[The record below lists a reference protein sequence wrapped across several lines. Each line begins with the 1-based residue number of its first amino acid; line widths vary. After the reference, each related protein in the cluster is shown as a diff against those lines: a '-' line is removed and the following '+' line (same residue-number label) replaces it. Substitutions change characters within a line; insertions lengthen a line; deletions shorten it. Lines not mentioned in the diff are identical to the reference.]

1 MEFTNRVIQD
11 RETVRARNI
20 ARGRLLL
27 SFAVIG
33 LFVLVLLGRLVYL
46 QIFDYSNLATRSSQN
61 RIEIVPIAPVRGR
74 IYDRNGYLLAGNRT
88 VYSLR
93 IIPANVKDLDTLLSD
108 ISAIV
113 PISERER
120 QAFENSLRVN
130 SRFESHILKDYLDD
144 RQVGQLAV
152 ERYRLPGAV
161 ISADL
166 HRNYMAG
173 ESLSHVVGRVSRIDE
188 SDEQKLNR
196 SRYSGLQYIGKHGV
210 ESFVED
216 LLVGWSGHERVE
228 TNAHG
233 QKVRTL
239 SQVLPTAGQ
248 NVFLTIDRD
257 LQALAYEAIGDRKGA
272 LVAMEPATGRVLAMV
287 SRPSF
292 DPNGFAVFS
301 QPGRAHELLNSADS
315 PLINRAVQGIYSP
328 GSTIKPFMT
337 LAGLSNS
344 ISNPRVFCSGYY
356 QLPGVKKKY
365 RCWKV
370 DGHGWVD
377 YLQAIAQSC
386 DVFYYALAK
395 RLGIDRMSVA
405 LSQFGFGEK
414 TGVGLHNEK
423 LGILPSKEWKRKA
436 MDESWY
442 RGETLITGIGQSYF
456 SVTMMQ
462 LAYAT
467 SIIANRGE
475 KYKPQLIHK
484 TIDVNTAQET
494 VYEPELLGT
503 VDFKKMHY
511 ESVVRDMVEVVH
523 GKKGTA
529 RAIGKNANYT
539 IAGKT
544 GTVQLIQR
552 AHDEEWDET
561 KVPQKHWPHGIFIA
575 FAPADSPQI
584 VVAVVVENAKSGSA
598 VAPIA
603 RQVMDYYLL
612 NRSQRE
618 LKDQIAHVSNIQ

>member
-1 MEFTNRVIQD
+1 MEFSNRVI
-11 RETVRARNI
+11 RESDSVRSRNI
-20 ARGRLLL
+20 ARGRVLL
-27 SFAVIG
+27 SFAVVA
-33 LFVLVLLGRLVYL
+33 LFVSVLLGRLVYL
-46 QIFDYSNLATRSSQN
+46 QIFDYSNLATRSIQN

-74 IYDRNGYLLAGNRT
+74 IYDRNGYLLAGNKT

-93 IIPANVKDLDTLLSD
+93 IIPANVKDLDTLLGD
-108 ISAIV
+108 ISTIV
-113 PISERER
+113 PISEYER
-120 QAFENSLRVN
+120 QAFEKSLRVN
-130 SRFESHILKDYLDD
+130 SRFEPHILKDYLDD
-144 RQVGQLAV
+144 HQVGRLAV
-152 ERYRLPGAV
+152 ERYRLPGTV

-166 HRNYMAG
+166 HRNYIAG
-173 ESLSHVVGRVSRIDE
+173 ESLSHVVGRLSRIDE
-188 SDEQKLNR
+188 NDEQELNR
-196 SRYSGLQYIGKHGV
+196 SRYSGLQYVGKHGV
-210 ESFVED
+210 ELFGED

-248 NVFLTIDRD
+248 NVYLTVDRD
-257 LQALAYEAIGDRKGA
+257 LQALAYKAIGDRKGA
-272 LVAMEPATGRVLAMV
+272 LVAMEPSTGRILAMV
-287 SRPSF
+287 SRPSY

-301 QPGRAHELLNSADS
+301 QPGRALELLNSADS

-344 ISNPRVFCSGYY
+344 ISNPRVFCPGFY

-365 RCWKV
+365 RCWKEE
-370 DGHGWVD
+370 GHGWVD
-377 YLQAIAQSC
+377 YMSAVAESC

-395 RLGIDRMSVA
+395 RLGIDRMSEA
-405 LSQFGFGEK
+405 LGQFGFGKK
-414 TGVGLHNEK
+414 TEVGLHNEK
-423 LGILPSKEWKRKA
+423 PGILPSKEWKREA
-436 MDESWY
+436 MNESWY

-484 TIDVNTAQET
+484 TVDVNTEQET

-503 VDFKKMHY
+503 VDLNQRYY

-529 RAIGKNANYT
+529 RAIGRDVQYT

-552 AHDEEWDET
+552 AQDTEWDET
-561 KVPQKHWPHGIFIA
+561 KVAQKHWPHGIFTA
-575 FAPADSPQI
+575 FAPADAPKI
-584 VVAVVVENAKSGSA
+584 VVAVVVENGKSGSA
-598 VAPIA
+598 IAPIA
-603 RQVMDYYLL
+603 RQVMDHFLL
-612 NRSQRE
+612 KTNQRE
-618 LKDQIAHVSNIQ
+618 STDQIARVSNIR